1 MRLQKSI
8 PPPYCMTPQL
18 SIGAFPRSISGAFRN
33 LHTAALALLARKA
46 SAPLDAI
53 TADAALL
60 QAITDYQ
67 DEISK
72 VNAFQ
77 HAVGQANA
85 LITAK
90 KAEAGRGDIASAQT
104 ELNRLKAHKI
114 RHSPAVAPLCDGYA
128 RLSEEKIELEAA
140 KALVRLQLDQHTANV
155 VRPYENRINELLD
168 DFNAGF
174 KIAETRHSYAGG
186 VATSSYQLV
195 INQTAVDL
203 GGGDAPQHTPSFKNT
218 LSAGDRSVLSL
229 AFFLAHLER
238 DPALADRVAV
248 FDDPFNSQDAFRR
261 CRTIHEILKIGQR
274 CAQVIVMS
282 HDATFLKQIWEKC
295 PPAQR
300 ASLELAD
307 HGQDGS
313 KLAEVDL
320 VMACRGRTASDT
332 DALQA
337 YCTTG
342 SGEHIDLVRKMR
354 TVLETYMRATYPAAF
369 ENDDNL
375 GEIVGKIRAGDATH
389 PAKSVYDNLNEIN
402 DYTIQYHHGANPFD
416 TTPDN
421 IDPIELKGF
430 AKRTLKIVR
439 AFQG

>member
-1 MRLQKSI
+1 
-8 PPPYCMTPQL
+8 MTSL
-18 SIGAFPRSISGAFRN
+18 AFPRSISGASRK
-33 LHTAALALLARKA
+33 LHAAALALLARKA
-46 SAPLDAI
+46 NAPLDAI

-60 QAITDYQ
+60 QAISGYQ
-67 DEISK
+67 DEIVKLS
-72 VNAFQ
+72 AFQ
-77 HAVGQANA
+77 QAVSQANA

-90 KAEAGRGDIASAQT
+90 KAEAGSGDIASAQA
-104 ELNRLKAHKI
+104 ELNRLKAHKM
-114 RHSPAVAPLCDGYA
+114 RHSPTVVPLCDEHA
-128 RLSEEKIELEAA
+128 RLSEKKTELEVE
-140 KALVRLQLDQHTANV
+140 KALLRLQLDQHTANV

-174 KIAETRHSYAGG
+174 RIAEIRHNYAGG

-195 INQTAVDL
+195 INEMAVDL
-203 GGGDAPQHTPSFKNT
+203 GGGGTPQHTPSFKNT

-238 DPALADRVAV
+238 DPALADKIAV

-261 CRTIHEILKIGQR
+261 RQTIHEILKIGQR

-295 PPAQR
+295 PPAER

-313 KLAEVDL
+313 KIAEVDL

-342 SGEHIDLVRKMR
+342 AGEHIDLVRKMR
-354 TVLETYMRATYPAAF
+354 TILETYMRATYPANF
-369 ENDDNL
+369 DDDDNL
-375 GEIVGKIRAGDATH
+375 GEIVGKIRAGDASH
-389 PAKSVYDNLNEIN
+389 PAKSLCDKLNEIN
-402 DYTIQYHHGANPFD
+402 DYTIQYHHGANLFD

-430 AKRTLKIVR
+430 ARRTLKIVM